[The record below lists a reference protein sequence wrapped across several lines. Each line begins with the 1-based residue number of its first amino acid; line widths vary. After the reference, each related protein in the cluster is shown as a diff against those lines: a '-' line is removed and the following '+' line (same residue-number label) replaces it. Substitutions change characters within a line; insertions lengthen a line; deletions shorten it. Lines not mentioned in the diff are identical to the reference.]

1 MLTIGGTA
9 YSAAFNNT
17 ITQKVKIE
25 KDTAVSAII
34 EKEENP
40 APAVKYKIT
49 ITQPANGTIEV
60 VPALPAD
67 GMVDKGSELTFRL
80 SANAGYK
87 VKALTIG
94 DATYSDVTDN
104 TITKKV
110 KIEKETA
117 VSAVVEEEASQPAE
131 QITIGNSV
139 IYVTKDA
146 GGNIIKASG
155 TITLDKV
162 EELAEK
168 STNNVIINTDAL
180 TIKSFKS
187 GNNTFTA
194 YTISK
199 TALKKAAKALSV
211 LNIENADSTK
221 QNITLDENANIKT
234 ISGDISL
241 KDIMECSNE
250 ETTEIAKYIA
260 YNLKEKT
267 EPDFDSANLKIN
279 TFNKKPKEN
288 SKNIEWEYIS
298 TPITP
303 KFLKETKLNA
313 LNKAILNFKD
323 GGISVDVSFASHQ
336 GETEEQKQNDYFDI
350 TEFYNEIE
358 NGKLKNIKN
367 IPADKVKGNIFL
379 RGERELNIDTNNE
392 DYTNYPN
399 AEELVSLIK
408 KFNNNKIVTVGSVY
422 VAGTLNELLPYLLK
436 INGKPQI
443 EKNYGDI
450 KIVNYYNTKCYETG
464 YKNGKLPASHLQE
477 YYNRAEHNAMRIM
490 DTTIENLDSTNY
502 TGDFV
507 GDMLTRVNFTGG
519 DLSNI
524 SFFSC
529 MTGGGYLKFEDSTL
543 PTDMSGSAIN
553 KIILKN
559 VTFPKE
565 EFINNFTF
573 ARLPYK
579 LPNIDD
585 TLEIYGEIK
594 DSILK
599 DATPEQLNSLVP
611 RKNMPEK
618 YKGSEEIYNRLK
630 KIFRGEAKTINGNP
644 NPNYHGSIQKQQS
657 QLLALL
663 QTQNKSRS

>member
-1 MLTIGGTA
+1 MEA
-9 YSAAFNNT
+9 
-17 ITQKVKIE
+17 
-25 KDTAVSAII
+25 
-34 EKEENP
+34 
-40 APAVKYKIT
+40 
-49 ITQPANGTIEV
+49 
-60 VPALPAD
+60 
-67 GMVDKGSELTFRL
+67 
-80 SANAGYK
+80 
-87 VKALTIG
+87 
-94 DATYSDVTDN
+94 
-104 TITKKV
+104 
-110 KIEKETA
+110 
-117 VSAVVEEEASQPAE
+117 EASQPAE

-168 STNNVIINTDAL
+168 STNSVIINTDAL

-187 GNNTFTA
+187 GNKDFTA

-199 TALKKAAKALSV
+199 DALKKAAKALSV

-241 KDIMECSNE
+241 EDIMKCTNE

-267 EPDFDSANLKIN
+267 NPDFDSANLKIN
-279 TFNKKPKEN
+279 TFYKKPKRN
-288 SKNIEWEYIS
+288 SENIEWEYTS

-313 LNKAILNFKD
+313 LNKAVLNFKD
-323 GGISVDVSFASHQ
+323 GGISIDVSFASHQ
-336 GETEEQKQNDYFDI
+336 GETEEQKQKDYFDI

-358 NGKLKNIKN
+358 NGKLKNISASD
-367 IPADKVKGNIFL
+367 IKGFIFL
-379 RGERELNIDTNNE
+379 RGKKEKINGND
-392 DYTNYPN
+392 NYP
-399 AEELVSLIK
+399 EISKLVKISEKLGK
-408 KFNNNKIVTVGSVY
+408 KFTVGSVELSGNVGEILQKLINKEISEQEQGKSIKFIY
-422 VAGTLNELLPYLLK
+422 DQTLCTTDFY
-436 INGKPQI
+436 
-443 EKNYGDI
+443 
-450 KIVNYYNTKCYETG
+450 TG
-464 YKNGKLPASHLQE
+464 YFGKKSNPNLSAEQIQE
-477 YYNRAEHNAMRIM
+477 YYNRSDIM
-490 DTTIENLDSTNY
+490 QLDDVTITGLNFENYKGN
-502 TGDFV
+502 FIRN
-507 GDMLTRVNFTGG
+507 MLTNVNFVNCN
-519 DLSNI
+519 LSKI
-524 SFFSC
+524 SFYKSA
-529 MTGGGYLKFEDSTL
+529 TGGGYLKFENSTL
-543 PTDMSGSAIN
+543 PTDMSGSAID
-553 KIILKN
+553 KITLKN

-599 DATPEQLNSLVP
+599 DATPEQLESLVP
-611 RKNMPEK
+611 QKNMPPK

-630 KIFRGEAKTINGNP
+630 KIFRGEAQNKDFGN
-644 NPNYHGSIQKQQS
+644 YQGSIQKQQN

-663 QTQNKSRS
+663 QTQNKSRG